1 MTSMIY
7 SSQIAH
13 TRYEPVLHSFVYPLL
28 MFGFD
33 LNDLPDLGR
42 RISLFGYN
50 RRRPVSIHDSDYL
63 SGERA
68 SIKEKLLRLLQ
79 TAGPSETAEQFL
91 TITMPRIWGYSFNP
105 VSLHLVYGSG
115 GRMISAVADVNNTF
129 KERHSYILTDPE
141 EVDGFTRFMATK
153 VFHVSPFFDR
163 QGQYEFWISDLKERF
178 DIRINLFREGRLSL
192 SSHLWGESHPL
203 TSRSLA
209 LALVRFPLSTFQTM
223 PRILAQAARLHY
235 ARKLQV
241 FPRPEP
247 ASPLTVSMGGLSLKD
262 RIARRI
268 LHRRLSLLAKG
279 KLTFIEP
286 NGSRIVFEGKQPGYQ
301 ATVHIRNSGTYWKT
315 LVGGDIGFG
324 ECYMRGDWNCD
335 DLPGLLLL
343 LLENRDDLGD
353 YQFATSFL
361 SSLRNRLFHWSRRN
375 TATAVKRN
383 IQDHYDL
390 GNEFFQLFL
399 DKSMNYSCAEF
410 MSDDESLEQAQ
421 ANKIHNLLKKAN
433 LSPCQEVLE
442 IGCGWGALCLEAARQ
457 FRCRVTGITLSQRQ
471 LEYAQKQV
479 RQEEAESV
487 IQLRLEDYRSITGS
501 FDRIISVEMLEA
513 VGQEF
518 LGKFLETC
526 DHLLKPGGRAILQ
539 TIIIAE
545 ERYAAY
551 ARGCDWIQK
560 HIFPGGFLPSLSA
573 LRSAIADDSSLVV
586 NEIEHLGFQYV
597 RTIRAWR
604 QRFQDNRDEILNLG
618 FPPEFYRKW
627 EYYFAYCEAGFAAG
641 ALDVVQIVLDKP
653 GDRL

>member
-1 MTSMIY
+1 
-7 SSQIAH
+7 
-13 TRYEPVLHSFVYPLL
+13 
-28 MFGFD
+28 
-33 LNDLPDLGR
+33 
-42 RISLFGYN
+42 
-50 RRRPVSIHDSDYL
+50 
-63 SGERA
+63 
-68 SIKEKLLRLLQ
+68 
-79 TAGPSETAEQFL
+79 
-91 TITMPRIWGYSFNP
+91 
-105 VSLHLVYGSG
+105 
-115 GRMISAVADVNNTF
+115 MISAVADVNNTF

-141 EVDGFTRFMATK
+141 EVDGLTRFTATK

-163 QGQYEFWISDLKERF
+163 QGQYEFWFSSLENCF
-178 DIRINLFREGRLSL
+178 DIRINLIREGKLSL
-192 SSHLWGESHPL
+192 STRLWGQSQPL
-203 TSRSLA
+203 TTRSLA

-235 ARKLQV
+235 ARKLPV
-241 FPRPEP
+241 FSKPEP
-247 ASPLTVSMGGLSLKD
+247 ASPLTISTAGPSLKE

-268 LHRRLSLLAKG
+268 LHQRLSLLVKG

-286 NGSRIVFEGKQPGYQ
+286 DGSMVVFEGKQPGYQ
-301 ATVHIRNSGTYWKT
+301 VTVRIRNSKTYWKT

-324 ECYMRGDWNCD
+324 EGYMKGDWSCD

-353 YQFATSFL
+353 YKFAASFL

-375 TATAVKRN
+375 TPAAVKRN

-399 DKSMNYSCAEF
+399 DKGMNYSCAEF
-410 MSDDESLEQAQ
+410 MYDGESLEQAQ
-421 ANKIHNLLKKAN
+421 ANKIGNLLEMAN
-433 LSPCQEVLE
+433 LSPCHEVLE
-442 IGCGWGALCLEAARQ
+442 IGCGWGTLSLEAVRQ
-457 FRCRVTGITLSQRQ
+457 FGCRVTGITLSQRQ
-471 LEYAQKQV
+471 LEYAQKRVQ
-479 RQEEAESV
+479 QEGAESV
-487 IQLRLEDYRSITGS
+487 IQLRLEDYRSVTGS

-518 LGKFLETC
+518 LGKFFETC

-545 ERYAAY
+545 ERYTSY
-551 ARGCDWIQK
+551 ARSCDWIQR
-560 HIFPGGFLPSLSA
+560 HIFPGGFLPSLSV

-604 QRFQDNRDEILNLG
+604 QHLHAKQDAIRDLG
-618 FPPEFYRKW
+618 FPSEFYRKW
-627 EYYFAYCEAGFAAG
+627 EYYLAYCEAGFASG

-653 GDRL
+653 GNRS